1 CGTSTSVDCFAAQ
14 DVRPRPTC
22 KLRSLVLR
30 PAISLVSI
38 NPKGPHDHPSRD
50 PRALASSRLSPL
62 LALEVTIIGR
72 AAADRDRT
80 ARADPADGGRKS
92 SLGCATHPRRTSQ
105 ARV

>member
-1 CGTSTSVDCFAAQ
+1 SVDCFAAQ

-62 LALEVTIIGR
+62 LALEVTIFGRPAADRGR
-72 AAADRDRT
+72 AARV
-80 ARADPADGGRKS
+80 DPADERGEP
-92 SLGCATHPRRTSQ
+92 SLGRATHPRRTSQ
-105 ARV
+105 AWF